1 MDDINIFWFRR
12 DLRIE
17 DNCALSDL
25 VRLGS
30 YGAIYIHDT
39 SIIASNDFSR
49 MHLDFINDSLKE
61 LSKDFRSQDGHLNI
75 FTGAAVDIFNELIG
89 EYNILNV
96 YSNQDTGNG
105 VTRARDEKLKDLF
118 IKNRVEWSTYQNNG
132 VIDGLNNRDGWSS
145 SWNKEM
151 LKPIITKP
159 SISESKKLNV
169 KFSGYNQIN
178 NIVEHVDY
186 EKKYVGGATKGL
198 AQLDEFLN
206 LNGRFYSKHISSP
219 LTSENSCSR
228 LSPYITY
235 GNLSIRQITQATRTR
250 QEKLR
255 QKRSRDGWLGSLSAF
270 SSRLRWHCHFIQKL
284 EMQPNLE
291 FTNMVSAYDG
301 MRDDYSGKY
310 FEAWK
315 RGCTGYPMVDA
326 CMRFLKTNG
335 WINFRMR
342 AMLVSFASYNLWLDW
357 RPTSKFLSKYFID
370 YEPGIHY
377 NQFQMQS
384 GVTGINAIRIYN
396 PVKQQGDHDPDGLF
410 VKKWCP
416 ELSVVPKEYLQF
428 PHLMSESFQKKIGC
442 IIGKSYPEPIVDLKI
457 SSLKA
462 KKIIYSIRS
471 SSAAKKQSQLA
482 YELHGSRR
490 KPRHNKS
497 DKRV

>member
-1 MDDINIFWFRR
+1 MEDINIFWFRR

-17 DNCALSDL
+17 DNRALSDL

-30 YGAIYIHDT
+30 YSAIYIHDT
-39 SIIASNDFSR
+39 SIIAGNDFSSI
-49 MHLDFINDSLKE
+49 HLDFINDSLKE
-61 LSKDFRSQDGHLNI
+61 LYNDFRSQNGHLNI
-75 FTGAAVDIFNELIG
+75 FTGTAVDIFNGLIE

-96 YSNQDTGNG
+96 YSNQETGNSI
-105 VTRARDEKLKDLF
+105 TRTRDENVRGFF
-118 IKNRVEWSTYQNNG
+118 IENRVDWSTYQNNG

-145 SWNKEM
+145 CWNKEM
-151 LKPIITKP
+151 SKKIIARP
-159 SISESKKLNV
+159 NISESKKLNM
-169 KFSGYNQIN
+169 KLSTHNQIN
-178 NIVEHVDY
+178 KIVEHIDY
-186 EKKYVGGATKGL
+186 KKKYVGGASKGL
-198 AQLDEFLN
+198 AQLDDFLN
-206 LNGRFYSKHISSP
+206 VNGRFYSKHISSP

-235 GNLSIRQITQATRTR
+235 GNLSIRQITQATRIR

-255 QKRSRDGWLGSLSAF
+255 QNKSRDGWLGSLSAF

-301 MRDDYSGKY
+301 MRDNYSGKY
-310 FEAWK
+310 FEAWT

-396 PVKQQGDHDPDGLF
+396 PVKQQADHDPDGLF

-416 ELSVVPKEYLQF
+416 ELNCVPKEYLHF

-442 IIGKSYPEPIVDLKI
+442 IIGKSYPEPLVDLKI

-462 KKIIYSIRS
+462 KKIIYNIKS
-471 SSAAKKQSQLA
+471 SSTARKQSQLA

-490 KPRHNKS
+490 KPRHNQN
-497 DKRV
+497 DKKV